1 MSRNRSFCLV
11 LAIALAASTG
21 CSGDD
26 DTAESTQTPSTPPPT
41 DVDATSTV
49 PTTTTAPS
57 TTSTSTT
64 SQPTTTT
71 APSTT
76 STSPPTT
83 AATTVSGE
91 PDWFEIVSDLSSTLD
106 EVTSDPDPSRIGEFA
121 ALDGTWASIGGS
133 GIRNMHEA
141 GQRIVGL
148 EPTEVV
154 SVDFEGTLDD
164 RPVAEAGLV
173 TLRVT
178 TAAPDLSDA
187 HVVDAD
193 GEIVYDLTNETEPGD
208 LREGI
213 WILVR
218 TEDGWRIEDIRS

>member
-1 MSRNRSFCLV
+1 MSSDR
-11 LAIALAASTG
+11 
-21 CSGDD
+21 
-26 DTAESTQTPSTPPPT
+26 
-41 DVDATSTV
+41 
-49 PTTTTAPS
+49 
-57 TTSTSTT
+57 
-64 SQPTTTT
+64 
-71 APSTT
+71 
-76 STSPPTT
+76 
-83 AATTVSGE
+83 
-91 PDWFEIVSDLSSTLD
+91 DWLEIVSKLSLTLD
-106 EVTSDPDPSRIGEFA
+106 EITINPDPSRIGEVA
-121 ALDGTWASIGGS
+121 ALDGTWATVGGS

-154 SVDFEGTLDD
+154 SVELEGTLDD
-164 RPVAEAGLV
+164 LPVAEAGLV

-193 GEIVYDLTNETEPGD
+193 GEVIYDLTNETEPGQ

-218 TEDGWRIEDIRS
+218 TDNGWRIEDIRS